1 VGVSYC
7 REYRFKVDVSDDA
20 GASAQRG
27 LDVQA
32 TTDLPNPIFHLQE
45 PNALRLF
52 VLDVE
57 A

>member
-1 VGVSYC
+1 
-7 REYRFKVDVSDDA
+7 
-20 GASAQRG
+20 

-32 TTDLPNPIFHLQE
+32 TTDLPNPNFHMRE
-45 PNALRLF
+45 PNALRLS